1 MHAWSKLGAALLVGA
16 LAVGVP
22 TVAYA
27 ESPVTFGASHIV
39 DKTGALGNREGE
51 VAAAI
56 TKLADETGTDLFIAY
71 VDSFTGVDDREAW
84 ADQTA
89 DDNGLGTNDVLL
101 AVATGDRQYQLS
113 VSPNFT
119 LTDAQLSEIESVA
132 IEPPLREN
140 DWAGAGIGAANGLS
154 QSLQGQAVTTPQIT
168 PGKADPGTGGGG
180 FGVFIGILIVV
191 AAIGV
196 IIFLAVRRRRKKVG
210 AAGGPAAVQSVP
222 TPQLKQQA
230 GSALV
235 QTDDAIKT
243 SGQELGFAVAQYGEA
258 ATTAFQAALAEATA
272 LLRQA
277 FTLQQKLDDSEPD
290 SEEQQRAW
298 YAEILDLCGKANATL
313 DEQADDFD
321 ALRQLE
327 KNAPQVA
334 ATVAAAAAAAEAR
347 IAAAEASLADLS
359 ARYTASSIATVAD
372 NPAQARERVT
382 FAGAALAEANTRLAA
397 GDTGAAAVGIRAAE
411 ESVDQAS
418 LLLDAVDRLGADL
431 RRAAATVGPAIT
443 DLETDLVAA
452 RGLPVGDGA
461 SASLP
466 AVIAQTEQTLA
477 AVKARLADGPI
488 NPIELVQTLEAA
500 NEPVDA
506 ALHGVREAAVQKQ
519 RAQAA
524 LSQTLLAARSQVSAA
539 EDFITARRG
548 AVGAEARTRLAEA
561 GRLVVQADSLGA
573 TDPANALAA
582 AQRADA
588 LAAEAIRLAQNDV
601 NGFNAVN
608 GGGFGGLLGGGPS
621 GSMGGSG
628 GGNGAMG
635 AVLGGILLNSIL
647 GGGGGGGSRGGG
659 GSSIFGGGGGGSG
672 GGGSRSAGSFGGG
685 GTRSRRG
692 GGGRF

>member
-1 MHAWSKLGAALLVGA
+1 MHAWSKLGAVLLVSA

-22 TVAYA
+22 TIAYA
-27 ESPVTFGASHIV
+27 ETPVTFGASHIV

-56 TKLADETGTDLFIAY
+56 TKLADETGTDLFVAY
-71 VDSFTGVDDREAW
+71 VDSFTGVADREEW

-89 DDNGLGTNDVLL
+89 DKNGMGTNDVLL

-113 VSPNFT
+113 VSPNFK

-140 DWAGAGIGAANGLS
+140 DWAGAGIGAANGLA
-154 QSLQGQAVTTPQIT
+154 QSLQGQAVTTPKIT
-168 PGKADPGTGGGG
+168 PGKADPGGGGGG
-180 FGVFIGILIVV
+180 FGVVIGILIVV
-191 AAIGV
+191 VAVAV
-196 IIFLAVRRRRKKVG
+196 IIFLAMRRRRKNGVG
-210 AAGGPAAVQSVP
+210 AAGTSAAAQSVP

-243 SGQELGFAVAQYGEA
+243 SGQELGFAVAQYGES
-258 ATTAFQAALAEATA
+258 ATAEFQAALTEATA

-290 SEEQQRAW
+290 TEQQQRAW
-298 YAEILDLCGKANATL
+298 YAEIIDLCGKANATL
-313 DEQADDFD
+313 DEQAAAFD

-327 KNAPQVA
+327 KNAPQAA
-334 ATVAAAAAAAEAR
+334 ATVAAAATAAEAR

-359 ARYTASSIATVAD
+359 ARYTATSIATVAD

-382 FAGAALAEANTRLAA
+382 FAATALAEANSRLAA

-418 LLLDAVDRLGADL
+418 LLLDAVDRLGSDL
-431 RRAAATVGPAIT
+431 REAAATVGPAIT

-452 RGLPVGDGA
+452 RSIPAGGA
-461 SASLP
+461 AAASLP
-466 AVIAQTEQTLA
+466 SVIAQTEQTLT

-500 NEPVDA
+500 NAPMDA
-506 ALHGVREAAVQKQ
+506 ALQGVRDAAEQTQ

-524 LSQTLLAARSQVSAA
+524 LSHTLLAARSQVSAA

-561 GRLVVQADSLGA
+561 GRLVVQADSLA
-573 TDPANALAA
+573 TTDPANALAA
-582 AQRADA
+582 AQRADS

-601 NGFNAVN
+601 NGFTAAN

-621 GSMGGSG
+621 GNAGNSG

-635 AVLGGILLNSIL
+635 AVLGGILINSL
-647 GGGGGGGSRGGG
+647 LGGGGGSRGGG
-659 GSSIFGGGGGGSG
+659 SSRGGGGGGSRT
-672 GGGSRSAGSFGGG
+672 GGSRSAGSFGGG

>member
-1 MHAWSKLGAALLVGA
+1 MHAWSKLGAALLVSA

-22 TVAYA
+22 TIAYA
-27 ESPVTFGASHIV
+27 ESPVDFGASHIV

-56 TKLADETGTDLFIAY
+56 TKLADETGTDLFVAY
-71 VDSFTGVDDREAW
+71 VDSFTGVSNREEW

-89 DDNGLGTNDVLL
+89 DQNGLGTNDVLL

-132 IEPPLREN
+132 IEPPLRQN

-168 PGKADPGTGGGG
+168 PGKADPGSGGGG
-180 FGVFIGILIVV
+180 FGVFVGILIVV
-191 AAIGV
+191 VAVGV
-196 IIFLAVRRRRKKVG
+196 IIFLAMRRRRKNG
-210 AAGGPAAVQSVP
+210 AGAGGPAAVQAVP

-258 ATTAFQAALAEATA
+258 ATTAFQAAVTDATA

-277 FTLQQKLDDSEPD
+277 FTLQQRLDDSEPD

-298 YAEILDLCGKANATL
+298 YSQILDLCAQANAAL
-313 DEQADDFD
+313 DEQAADFD
-321 ALRQLE
+321 ELRQLE
-327 KNAPQVA
+327 KNAPQAA
-334 ATVAAAAAAAEAR
+334 ATVAAAAAAAQAR

-359 ARYTASSIATVAD
+359 ARYTATSIATVAD

-382 FAGAALAEANTRLAA
+382 FAESAVAEANTRLAA

-411 ESVDQAS
+411 DSVDQAT

-431 RRAAATVGPAIT
+431 KQAAATVGPVIT

-452 RGLPVGDGA
+452 RALPVTGGA

-466 AVIAQTEQTLA
+466 SVIAQTEQTLA
-477 AVKARLADGPI
+477 AVKARLADGAI

-500 NEPVDA
+500 NAPMDA
-506 ALHGVREAAVQKQ
+506 ALHGVREAAVQQQ

-524 LSQTLLAARSQVSAA
+524 LSHTLLAARSQVSAA

-561 GRLVVQADSLGA
+561 GRLVVQADSLSA
-573 TDPANALAA
+573 SDPATALAA

-601 NGFNAVN
+601 NGFNATS
-608 GGGFGGLLGGGPS
+608 GDPFGGLFGEQAS
-621 GSMGGSG
+621 RSSGSG

-635 AVLGGILLNSIL
+635 AILGGILINTLL
-647 GGGGGGGSRGGG
+647 TGGGGSRGGG
-659 GSSIFGGGGGGSG
+659 GGMFGGGGGSR
-672 GGGSRSAGSFGGG
+672 GGSRSAGSFGGG